1 MLQTLINTLL
11 VFNRS
16 SGTPCIRKISI
27 PQENESIHI
36 FLHKNVTDT
45 CININH
51 LSLRTYK
58 TCNNQ
63 KCIVAFNNC
72 QSSIGE
78 TVNDLLHYYKKKLEA
93 RYQLITLLFEVYG

>member
-16 SGTPCIRKISI
+16 RGTPCIRKISI

-72 QSSIGE
+72 QSNGRKWFMIYNNIQLN
-78 TVNDLLHYYKKKLEA
+78 TRHYPVTSYAKLN
-93 RYQLITLLFEVYG
+93 LD